1 MGNYQVFNINAESAK
16 KADGGGRIETTGKYV
31 GVFKHA
37 EFVTAKSG
45 AQGIEF
51 HFVAN
56 DESTATFTLWT
67 QNKNG
72 ETIYGYDKVNS
83 ILTCAKVRTLTPTD
97 RTLEKYDYDA
107 GGKVNKPCVV
117 APELDNKPIGL
128 LLQRENY
135 YNDNGEARYQINFY
149 AAFEAQTEFMAA
161 EIWEKATKPVALEKV
176 LNRLI
181 STGDAHRK
189 PKNNQISN
197 SYQQSAGNYQNAGAT
212 NQPPK
217 GHPADLDDDL
227 PF

>member
-1 MGNYQVFNINAESAK
+1 MTTYQQFTLNTESAK
-16 KADGGGRIETTGKYV
+16 KADGGGRIESTGKYV
-31 GVFKHA
+31 GMFKHA
-37 EFVTAKSG
+37 EFVTAQSG

-51 HFVAN
+51 HFVAD
-56 DESTATFTLWT
+56 DESTASFTVWT
-67 QNKNG
+67 HNKNG
-72 ETIYGYDKVNS
+72 ETIFGYDKVNS

-97 RTLEKYDYDA
+97 RTLEKYDFDA

-135 YNDNGEARYQINFY
+135 QNQNGEARYQMNFY

-161 EIWEKATKPVALEKV
+161 EILEKATKATALEKV
-176 LNRLI
+176 FSRLLNV
-181 STGDAHRK
+181 GDAYRK
-189 PKNNQISN
+189 PKSNQGQSP
-197 SYQQSAGNYQNAGAT
+197 YQQSAGSYASNASA
-212 NQPPK
+212 PPK